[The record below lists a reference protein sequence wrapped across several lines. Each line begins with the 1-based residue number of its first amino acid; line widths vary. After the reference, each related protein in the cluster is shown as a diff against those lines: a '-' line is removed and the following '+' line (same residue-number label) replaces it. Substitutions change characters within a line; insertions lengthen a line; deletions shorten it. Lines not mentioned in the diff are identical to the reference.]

1 MRQQRGVRRPAVFP
15 EGRQPKREQKHL
27 ATQQTK
33 VGSQPRPGERGEGA
47 GEARAS
53 RVVVGGVRGSVR
65 AATSKGVHKHWELGL
80 GVVAVASL
88 VVGHSSIA
96 AADDRPLN
104 PNSAINVKEF
114 KALLYKREQHNT
126 TSDWWGTFKFSLF
139 EYDPQQTRKSPCS
152 AATGC

>member
-1 MRQQRGVRRPAVFP
+1 M
-15 EGRQPKREQKHL
+15 
-27 ATQQTK
+27 
-33 VGSQPRPGERGEGA
+33 
-47 GEARAS
+47 
-53 RVVVGGVRGSVR
+53 
-65 AATSKGVHKHWELGL
+65 
-80 GVVAVASL
+80 
-88 VVGHSSIA
+88 GHSSIA